1 MCRVL
6 GVSSSGYYAWRKRP
20 LSDRKR
26 EDQMLT
32 RRIKAIH
39 KASRGTY
46 GSPNIHAALQK
57 EGFRVGKNRVARLM
71 READIQG
78 VTRRKKRPRT
88 TSPGTC
94 PADDLVKR
102 DFTASSPD
110 ELWVA
115 DITYVPT
122 DAGFLYLA
130 VVLDAFS
137 RKVIGWKMADHLRT
151 ALVASALDMAVGQ
164 RDPEATVH
172 HSDRGSQYTS
182 LAFGKRC
189 RRAGVRPSMGRTC
202 YDNALCESFFATL
215 ECELIDRER
224 FSSRGEAQMA
234 IFEFIEA
241 WYNPERQHSSL
252 DYHSPMEFE
261 HQYLH
266 SRPAA

>member
-1 MCRVL
+1 
-6 GVSSSGYYAWRKRP
+6 
-20 LSDRKR
+20 
-26 EDQMLT
+26 
-32 RRIKAIH
+32 
-39 KASRGTY
+39 
-46 GSPNIHAALQK
+46 
-57 EGFRVGKNRVARLM
+57 VARLTG
-71 READIQG
+71 EAGIQG

-88 TSPGTC
+88 TITGAC

-110 ELWVA
+110 QLWVA

-151 ALVASALDMAVGQ
+151 ALVTSALDMAVGQ
-164 RDPEATVH
+164 RDPDATVH

-182 LAFGKRC
+182 IAFGKRPQAS
-189 RRAGVRPSMGRTC
+189 RRPSFHGGRTC

-224 FSSRGEAQMA
+224 FASQAEAHIV

-241 WYNPERQHSSL
+241 WYNHERQHSSL
-252 DYHSPMEFE
+252 EYHSPTEFE
-261 HQYLH
+261 NQYLH